1 MSWEDA
7 EKRAKE
13 AGGIFV
19 KLANDKDKV
28 VGAIL
33 GEPHTRETW
42 FNPAT
47 NKTEDFTEQH
57 RAEGKQPTAKFKLN
71 FFNRQSRRMQILEV
85 NSATL
90 QLIAACK
97 HKYGLET
104 YWFEIERK
112 GAKGDTK
119 TTYAVLPDA
128 QLSPDDLK
136 EIKAAKLHD
145 LAAAKEDD
153 AATDLSSHDKAK
165 AGANGTA
172 TNGTASAATNG
183 APVPAPAAAAPAAE
197 VIGADVAAAMVTRLK
212 VQPREKLTEFLTK
225 FGIKQVKALKASDR
239 AAAEAMLDAF
249 EGKTPAAPAAPAE
262 EDPFA

>member
-28 VGAIL
+28 VGAFV

-42 FNPAT
+42 FNQAT

-57 RAEGKQPTAKFKLN
+57 KADGKTATAKFKLN
-71 FFNRQSRRMQILEV
+71 FFNRATRRMQILEV

-90 QLIAACK
+90 QLIASCK
-97 HKYGLET
+97 HKYGLES
-104 YWFEIERK
+104 YFFEIERK

-128 QLSPDDLK
+128 PITPDDLK
-136 EIKAAKLHD
+136 EIKAAKVHD
-145 LAAAKEDD
+145 LAAAKEEDD
-153 AATDLSSHDKAK
+153 KSTDLNSHDKSK
-165 AGANGTA
+165 ANGT
-172 TNGTASAATNG
+172 NGAAATNG
-183 APVPAPAAAAPAAE
+183 ASTAPATAPAAPPADL
-197 VIGADVAAAMVTRLK
+197 IPTDVATALVGRLK
-212 VQPREKLTEFLTK
+212 VQPKEKVSEFLAK
-225 FGIKQVKALKASDR
+225 FGIKQVKALKTSDR

-249 EGKTPAAPAAPAE
+249 EGKTAAAPAATE

>member
-28 VGAIL
+28 VGAL
-33 GEPHTRETW
+33 VGEPHTRETW
-42 FNPAT
+42 FNQAT

-57 RAEGKQPTAKFKLN
+57 KADGKQPTAKFKLN
-71 FFNRQSRRMQILEV
+71 FFNRATRRMQILEV

-97 HKYGLET
+97 HKYGLES

-128 QLSPDDLK
+128 PLTPDDLK

-165 AGANGTA
+165 ANGEA
-172 TNGTASAATNG
+172 KTNG
-183 APVPAPAAAAPAAE
+183 ASAPAAAPAPAVD
-197 VIGADVAAAMVTRLK
+197 VIPADVAATLVNRLK
-212 VQPREKLTEFLTK
+212 VQPKEKVSEFLAK
-225 FGIKQVKALKASDR
+225 FAIKQVKALKASDR

-249 EGKTPAAPAAPAE
+249 EGKAAPAPAAPAE
-262 EDPFA
+262 DDPFA